1 MATNKYF
8 NHYHAANEQNLIESM
23 IIESIEVQGLDVAY
37 IPRTQENISV
47 LYNEDPQNVFNT
59 FRVIEMYPASVEGFD
74 GDQLMTVF
82 GNEFKKSATFV
93 VAKRRFEETFPDL
106 KIPRAGDLIFM
117 PITNTVF
124 EIRFLNVESPFFEK
138 GKQYVYELKVEAFEY
153 SYEGFDI
160 AHEGVDEILAN
171 MVIKDPD
178 ENTEPFG
185 KNDDIAEDS
194 DESIVYDP
202 ANPFGIRN

>member
-23 IIESIEVQGLDVAY
+23 IVESIKVQGLDVAY

-59 FRVIEMYPASVEGFD
+59 FKVIEMYPASVEGFD

-93 VAKRRFEETFPDL
+93 VAKKRFEETFPDF

-138 GKQYVYELKVEAFEY
+138 GKQYIYELKVEAFEY

-160 AHEGVDEILAN
+160 AHDGVDEILAN

-178 ENTEPFG
+178 ENTESFG